1 MKHGRKKKEDKSDK
15 SHDRYSPD
23 NITNK
28 IKNFTYRA
36 LILFINK
43 IINTLYD
50 KDQLKE
56 IFSSLNLPKIVS
68 NSKLIKV
75 IKDNDYSL
83 ISYKIKKDD
92 NLAILDLTIRKLLS
106 NKISKKYVDIPDNYN
121 EIIINKI
128 SHDKNNQKIFDF
140 IFNHLKLE
148 DWLDIFIYKKELND
162 FITYSILDKDE
173 KNIIKDN
180 IVRID
185 DYFPQLYGDN
195 KTYFHCFIILI
206 YNFVRFFMIK
216 ERRIS
221 KEDN

>member
-1 MKHGRKKKEDKSDK
+1 M
-15 SHDRYSPD
+15 
-23 NITNK
+23 
-28 IKNFTYRA
+28 
-36 LILFINK
+36 FINK

-180 IVRID
+180 LVRID

-195 KTYFHCFIILI
+195 KIYFHCFIILI

-221 KEDN
+221 KEDNLDIV